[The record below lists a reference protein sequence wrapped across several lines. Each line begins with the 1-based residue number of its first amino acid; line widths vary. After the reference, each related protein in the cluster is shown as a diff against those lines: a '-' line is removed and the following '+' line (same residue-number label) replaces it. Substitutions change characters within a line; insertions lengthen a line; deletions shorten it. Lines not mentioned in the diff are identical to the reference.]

1 MLSPL
6 ALNIRASLLSLSV
19 GFLVYG
25 FFFTESTEFAF
36 YSTVPAILVIFD
48 VDKMIADSFED

>member
-19 GFLVYG
+19 GLWVYG
-25 FFFTESTEFAF
+25 FFFTKTHEFAF
-36 YSTVPAILVIFD
+36 YSAVPAVLVIFD
-48 VDKMIADSFED
+48 IDKMIADSFEE